1 MTYLPPKPSELND
14 SDMKIPACDFL
25 KYQQKYYLVNSR
37 SSYHALHMWT
47 DTDTFTPHEKYLSNS
62 LYYSNTSW

>member
-1 MTYLPPKPSELND
+1 MIYLPPKPSELSD

-37 SSYHALHMWT
+37 SSYHGLHIAIQKVN
-47 DTDTFTPHEKYLSNS
+47 TFTPHEKYLSDS
-62 LYYSNTSW
+62 LY